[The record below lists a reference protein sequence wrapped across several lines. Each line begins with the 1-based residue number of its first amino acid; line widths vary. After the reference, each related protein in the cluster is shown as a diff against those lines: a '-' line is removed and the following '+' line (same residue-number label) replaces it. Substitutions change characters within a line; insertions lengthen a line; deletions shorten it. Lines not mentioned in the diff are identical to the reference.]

1 MLSAP
6 MEDFLAAELK
16 ESVQA
21 ERRWRLIENQSVM
34 ANSVSPKLNQPFF
47 EKLRKHLDVAGTA
60 RLDSLSRYGDLELPD
75 DLDTWEGYPAAREPF
90 DNIAKGAGAKD
101 LLVISEGSHSFWA
114 NQLFDENDQ
123 AMGLELGTTGIT
135 SLRSFIGA
143 WRGGIEALR

>member
-47 EKLRKHLDVAGTA
+47 GALRKHLDVAGTA
-60 RLDSLSRYGDLELPD
+60 RLDSLSRYGVPELPD
-75 DLDTWEGYPAAREPF
+75 DLDAGEGYPAAREPF

-101 LLVISEGSHSFWA
+101 LLVIAGGSHSFWA

-135 SLRSFIGA
+135 SPRSFIGA

>member
-21 ERRWRLIENQSVM
+21 ERRWRLIENQSVK

-60 RLDSLSRYGDLELPD
+60 RLDSLSRYGVPELPD
-75 DLDTWEGYPAAREPF
+75 DLDAGEGYPAAR
-90 DNIAKGAGAKD
+90 AA
-101 LLVISEGSHSFWA
+101 V
-114 NQLFDENDQ
+114 
-123 AMGLELGTTGIT
+123 
-135 SLRSFIGA
+135 
-143 WRGGIEALR
+143 

>member
-6 MEDFLAAELK
+6 TEDFLAAELK

-21 ERRWRLIENQSVM
+21 ERRWRLIANQSVM

-47 EKLRKHLDVAGTA
+47 EALRKHLDVAGTA
-60 RLDSLSRYGDLELPD
+60 RLDSLSRYGVLELPD
-75 DLDTWEGYPAAREPF
+75 DLDAGEGYPAAREPF

-101 LLVISEGSHSFWA
+101 LLVIAGGSHSFWA

>member
-21 ERRWRLIENQSVM
+21 ERRWRLIENQSVI

-75 DLDTWEGYPAAREPF
+75 DLDAGEGYPAAREPF

-135 SLRSFIGA
+135 SPRSFIGA
-143 WRGGIEALR
+143 WRGGIEARR